1 MLVEIITI
9 GDELLIGQVVD
20 TNSAWMGQ
28 QLNLA
33 GFKVKQ
39 ISSVSDDETHIL
51 TALEEAAK
59 RADVIL
65 ITGGLGPTK
74 DDITK
79 KTLCRYF
86 NTQLVF
92 SLEAYA
98 DVERLFKSRGRE
110 VTPINKLQA
119 EVPENCTVLPNKNGT
134 APGMWF
140 EHDEKIYV
148 SMPGV
153 PYEMKVIMETLVIPL
168 LKEKF
173 KTPNIFHK
181 TILTQGIGES
191 VIAQMIADVENN
203 LPAHIKLAYLP
214 SVASVRLRL
223 TGMSFDTD
231 LQTQVKAEIDKI
243 LPIIQNYV
251 YGFDDDTLPTVVGN
265 LLKEKN
271 QTLALAESCTGGY
284 ISQLITAVP
293 GCSSYYKGSMV
304 AYSYEIKEEFLNV
317 SKETLATKGAV
328 SEEVVLQMA
337 NNAKAKFDADYTIA
351 VSGIAGPDG
360 GTADK
365 PVGTVWIALAT
376 PHKTFAI
383 RFQFGNNRARNI
395 EATALTALS
404 LLRKELAEETI
415 VYSNVLED

>member
-1 MLVEIITI
+1 MLAEIITI
-9 GDELLIGQVVD
+9 GDELLIGQVID

-39 ISSVSDDETHIL
+39 ITSISDDETHII
-51 TALEEAAK
+51 TALAEAAQ
-59 RADVIL
+59 RADIIL

-74 DDITK
+74 DDVTK
-79 KTLCRYF
+79 KTLCKYF
-86 NTQLVF
+86 NTGLVF
-92 SLEAYA
+92 NKEAYA
-98 DVERLFKSRGRE
+98 DVERVFKSRGRE
-110 VTPINKLQA
+110 VMPIDKIQA
-119 EVPENCTVLPNKNGT
+119 DVPENCKVLSNKNGT

-140 EHDEKIYV
+140 EHEGKIYV

-153 PYEMKVIMETLVIPL
+153 PYEMKGIMADYVIPL
-168 LKEKF
+168 LKQKF

-181 TILTQGIGES
+181 TILTQGIGETMLAELIS
-191 VIAQMIADVENN
+191 DIEDN
-203 LPAHIKLAYLP
+203 LPPHIKLAYLP

-223 TGMSFDTD
+223 TGISFDAD
-231 LQTQVKAEIDKI
+231 LHAQVENEANKI
-243 LPIIQNYV
+243 LPLIHKYV
-251 YGFDDDTLPTVVGN
+251 YGFDEQTLADVVGK

-337 NNAKAKFDADYTIA
+337 NNAKAKFNVDYSIA

-365 PVGTVWIALAT
+365 PVGTVWIAIAT
-376 PHKTFAI
+376 PKKTFAI
-383 RFQFGNNRARNI
+383 RFQFGPNRSRNI
-395 EATALTALS
+395 EATALTALN
-404 LLRKELAEETI
+404 LLRKEL
-415 VYSNVLED
+415 V

>member
-1 MLVEIITI
+1 MLTEIITI

-39 ISSVSDDETHIL
+39 ITSISDDETHIL
-51 TALEEAAK
+51 TALAEAAK
-59 RADVIL
+59 RADIIL

-74 DDITK
+74 DDVTK
-79 KTLCRYF
+79 KTLCKYF
-86 NTQLVF
+86 NSGLIF
-92 SLEAYA
+92 NMEAFA
-98 DVERLFKSRGRE
+98 DVERFFKSRGRE
-110 VTPINKLQA
+110 VMPIDKIQA
-119 EVPENCTVLPNKNGT
+119 EVPENCKVLSNKNGT

-140 EHDEKIYV
+140 EHEGKIYV

-153 PYEMKVIMETLVIPL
+153 PYEMKGIMTDYTIPM
-168 LKEKF
+168 LKQKF
-173 KTPNIFHK
+173 NTPHIFHK
-181 TILTQGIGES
+181 TILTQGIGET
-191 VIAQMIADVENN
+191 VLAEMIAAVEDN
-203 LPAHIKLAYLP
+203 LPSHIKLAYLP

-231 LQTQVKAEIDKI
+231 LQAQVETEVDKI
-243 LPIIQNYV
+243 MQHIQKYV
-251 YGFDDDTLPTVVGN
+251 YGFDEDTLAGVVGK
-265 LLKEKN
+265 LLQEKN

-284 ISQLITAVP
+284 ISQLITAIP

-304 AYSYEIKEEFLNV
+304 AYSYEIKEEFLDV
-317 SKETLATKGAV
+317 SKTTLATKGAV

-337 NNAKAKFDADYTIA
+337 TNAKAKFNTDYALA

-365 PVGTVWIALAT
+365 PVGTVWIAMAT
-376 PHKTFAI
+376 PKGCTAK
-383 RFQFGNNRARNI
+383 RFQFGPNRSRNI
-395 EATALTALS
+395 EATALTALNI
-404 LLRKELAEETI
+404 LQKEL
-415 VYSNVLED
+415 V

>member
-39 ISSVSDDETHIL
+39 ITSVSDEEQHIL
-51 TALEEAAK
+51 SALDEAVK

-79 KTLCRYF
+79 TTLCKYF
-86 NTQLVF
+86 NTSLVF
-92 SLEAYA
+92 NEEAYKII
-98 DVERLFKSRGRE
+98 EQLFKIRGRA
-110 VTPINKLQA
+110 VTPTNRTQA
-119 EVPENCTVLPNKNGT
+119 EVPANCTVLQNKNGT

-140 EHDEKIYV
+140 EHNNKIFV

-153 PYEMKVIMETLVIPL
+153 PYEMKSMMADDVIPR
-168 LKEKF
+168 LKALFE
-173 KTPNIFHK
+173 TPNIVHQ
-181 TILTQGIGES
+181 TVLTQGVGES
-191 VIAQMIADVENN
+191 FLSDMIADWETQ
-203 LPAHIKLAYLP
+203 LPPYMKLAYLP
-214 SVASVRLRL
+214 SAGMVRLRL
-223 TGMSFDTD
+223 TAVSKAAD
-231 LQTQVKAEIDKI
+231 LQQQVDEQIKKVMPLIERF
-243 LPIIQNYV
+243 V
-251 YGFDDDTLPTVVGN
+251 YGYDDDTLQELVGKL
-265 LLKEKN
+265 LLKKN

-284 ISQLITAVP
+284 ISHLITSVP
-293 GCSSYYKGSMV
+293 GSSVYYKGSLV
-304 AYSYEIKEEFLNV
+304 AYAYEIKEEFLGV
-317 SKETLATKGAV
+317 PATVLATKGAV

-337 NNAKAKFDADYTIA
+337 SQVRANFKTDYAIA

-365 PVGTVWIALAT
+365 PVGTVWIAIAT
-376 PHKTFAI
+376 PQKAFAK
-383 RFQFGNNRARNI
+383 RYQFGTHRMRNI
-395 EATALTALS
+395 EVTAYTALNM
-404 LLRKELAEETI
+404 LRKEL
-415 VYSNVLED
+415 VL